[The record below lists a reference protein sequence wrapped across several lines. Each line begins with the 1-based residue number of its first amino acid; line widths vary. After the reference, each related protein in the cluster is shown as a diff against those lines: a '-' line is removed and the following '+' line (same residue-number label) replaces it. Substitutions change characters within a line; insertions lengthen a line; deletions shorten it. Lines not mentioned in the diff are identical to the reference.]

1 MADLLRSKIAAAGLG
16 LFTHFIFNGGEW
28 DHYVHLVVPGG
39 SLLFGALVAFEHVA
53 DPRVFSLIQ
62 AFRIV
67 ETATAVYLATLATSV
82 IIYRAYFHRLRKF
95 PGPFTARITKFDT
108 ISRVIHG
115 DYQLYKVIEGFHKK
129 YKTDIVRTGPR
140 ELSIASADAIPL
152 IYGPMSK
159 CRKGVWY
166 SGAYHVEGASLQTTR
181 DHQDHRERRKA
192 WDRAFSAKS
201 LREYEPRIN
210 RHTRLLLEKLKE
222 HAKKPSVRISSWI
235 GFFAFD
241 VMGDIGYNRGFGMLE
256 KGEEDEMIEMVH
268 KSMANMSTFG
278 HIPWAVGMMLRTSVG
293 AKDLLTFMKVV
304 QDVLIERKKITP
316 AEPDVFSY
324 LIDETKEDIP
334 KNLNADSRLMIVA
347 GSDTTHATLTWLVW
361 ELCTHKDA
369 QAKLRNITDKLAP
382 DQSFLNAEDVANCPH
397 LDGAINESLR
407 LHPAVPSGLQRET
420 PPSGITLPDGTYIP
434 GETTV
439 WMPIH
444 TLQRDERSFPEP
456 LKFMP
461 ERWTD
466 EAPEY
471 VKDKRAFIPFS
482 AGVYNCVGQKLAI
495 MEMRVVM
502 ANLLRS
508 FEMDFAGDMGEAVV
522 EKSRDAFTL
531 SVGTLDVK
539 LTPRCK
545 D

>member
-1 MADLLRSKIAAAGLG
+1 
-16 LFTHFIFNGGEW
+16 
-28 DHYVHLVVPGG
+28 
-39 SLLFGALVAFEHVA
+39 
-53 DPRVFSLIQ
+53 
-62 AFRIV
+62 
-67 ETATAVYLATLATSV
+67 
-82 IIYRAYFHRLRKF
+82 
-95 PGPFTARITKFDT
+95 
-108 ISRVIHG
+108 
-115 DYQLYKVIEGFHKK
+115 
-129 YKTDIVRTGPR
+129 
-140 ELSIASADAIPL
+140 
-152 IYGPMSK
+152 
-159 CRKGVWY
+159 
-166 SGAYHVEGASLQTTR
+166 
-181 DHQDHRERRKA
+181 
-192 WDRAFSAKS
+192 
-201 LREYEPRIN
+201 
-210 RHTRLLLEKLKE
+210 
-222 HAKKPSVRISSWI
+222 
-235 GFFAFD
+235 
-241 VMGDIGYNRGFGMLE
+241 
-256 KGEEDEMIEMVH
+256 
-268 KSMANMSTFG
+268 
-278 HIPWAVGMMLRTSVG
+278 
-293 AKDLLTFMKVV
+293 
-304 QDVLIERKKITP
+304 
-316 AEPDVFSY
+316 
-324 LIDETKEDIP
+324 
-334 KNLNADSRLMIVA
+334 MIVA